1 MNLHIFIALLT
12 SIETSIQASYLPIL
26 EALNITNP
34 YYIVENF
41 HVKNI
46 LKHHFTKSEFS
57 MVCKSVKD
65 IPKIYKEEI
74 YSVIQ
79 ITKSVDNNLLDSLLE
94 FHFPTFVLIITNS
107 SQKSKLEKIN
117 TLINQQ
123 MEFYFDDTQELYE
136 AYLIND
142 LNIVRK
148 LGTVYQEDFE

>member
-1 MNLHIFIALLT
+1 M
-12 SIETSIQASYLPIL
+12 SYL

-41 HVKNI
+41 NIKNI

-57 MVCKSVKD
+57 MVCKNVKD
-65 IPKIYKEEI
+65 IPRIYKEEI
-74 YSVIQ
+74 DSVIQ

-107 SQKSKLEKIN
+107 SQKAKLETIN
-117 TLINQQ
+117 TIINQQ
-123 MEFYFDDTQELYE
+123 LMFYFDDTQELYE

-142 LNIVRK
+142 LNIVTK
-148 LGTVYQEDFE
+148 LGTVCTTDFKQD